1 MVFHSK
7 IGLLAVFA
15 GLLLL
20 TPVAGASE
28 APVPGGQVQLA
39 AATLH
44 EVVVKV
50 DVNGGDHVTAKEFQI
65 VIEPSAGNSNK
76 EATAK
81 FKGPGKAKLPA
92 GSYRIVATYLDMKIE
107 DKLTVGG
114 PITHTIAIKGG
125 FATLKW
131 IEKIG
136 GKAVKE
142 NVVWTIQSYRKTN
155 GKRTLLSSP
164 AGSQPRI
171 MFPEGWYIAEGTYKG
186 LTKRLAIEIANGR
199 QYDYV
204 LCSKC

>member
-1 MVFHSK
+1 MVFRSK
-7 IGLLAVFA
+7 IGLLAAFA

-20 TPVAGASE
+20 TPFAGANE
-28 APVPGGQVQLA
+28 APAPAGQVQLA

-44 EVVVKV
+44 EVQVKV

-76 EATAK
+76 DATAK

-92 GSYRIVATYLDMKIE
+92 GTYRIIATYLDMRVEEKF
-107 DKLTVGG
+107 TVGG
-114 PITHTIAIKGG
+114 PLTHTIAVKAG

-136 GKAVKE
+136 GKAVKD

-171 MFPEGWYIAEGTYKG
+171 MFPEGWYIAEATYKG
-186 LTKRLAIEIANGR
+186 KVKRLAIEIANGR

-204 LCSKC
+204 LCASC